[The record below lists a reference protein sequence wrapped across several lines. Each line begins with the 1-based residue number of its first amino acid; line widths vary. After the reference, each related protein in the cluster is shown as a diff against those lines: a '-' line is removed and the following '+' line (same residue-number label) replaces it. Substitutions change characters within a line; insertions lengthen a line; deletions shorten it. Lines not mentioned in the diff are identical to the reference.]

1 MCYSK
6 IKSRHE
12 YEAFADFIIR
22 SVALHQNDELQ
33 LKFFKDGLR
42 NQIFDMAVVHTGMV
56 SKKAIE
62 SGLPKSKLTEEHIYP
77 RNQSAKALIQMALDG
92 CSKEKM
98 VEAIKKFCM
107 VHITTKE
114 ENTSL
119 VQLQREPDYHWEIGY
134 KVAGIELV
142 PFEWPPRNKYV
153 YNVDGIEYNT
163 ISDVAEAHNVSK
175 ATAQTRFASKAI
187 NSKFK
192 GWTRRERV
200 N

>member
-12 YEAFADFIIR
+12 YEAFAQFIMN
-22 SVALHQNDELQ
+22 SVELHRDNELQ

-42 NQIFDMAVVHTGMV
+42 NQIFDMAVIHTGLV

-77 RNQSAKALIQMALDG
+77 RNWSAKSLIQFCLDG
-92 CSKEKM
+92 ISLEELTDK
-98 VEAIKKFCM
+98 IKLYCQ
-107 VHITTKE
+107 VNVTTKE

-119 VQLQREPDYHWEIGY
+119 VQLQKDPNYFWKIGY
-134 KVAGIELV
+134 EKAGIEMV
-142 PFEWPPRNKYV
+142 EYDFPPRNKYV
-153 YNVDGIEYNT
+153 YNVDGVEYNT
-163 ISDVAEAHNVSK
+163 IGDVAEAFNVSK
-175 ATAQTRFASKAI
+175 ATAQTRFASKAKR
-187 NSKFK
+187 SKFK
-192 GWTRRERV
+192 GWTRHERV